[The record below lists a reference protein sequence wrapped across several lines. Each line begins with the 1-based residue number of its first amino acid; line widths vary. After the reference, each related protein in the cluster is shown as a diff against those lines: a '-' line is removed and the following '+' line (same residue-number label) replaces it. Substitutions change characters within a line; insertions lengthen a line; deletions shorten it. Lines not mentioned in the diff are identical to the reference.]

1 MHDRARRGRFPRTSE
16 LAAELLDIVNE
27 TELDEFL
34 EALTASERIPA
45 GAHRA
50 LVARLR
56 QTAERTLPSLAVALP
71 AGTVASSAAQDAA
84 RAFGLELE
92 GMSGEDRDY
101 EIAREFVR
109 FAQTEA
115 ERAAR

>member
-1 MHDRARRGRFPRTSE
+1 MHDRALRGRFPRTSE

-27 TELDEFL
+27 TELEEFL
-34 EALTASERIPA
+34 EALTASERLPA
-45 GAHRA
+45 GAQRA

-56 QTAERTLPSLAVALP
+56 QTAERTVPSLAVALP
-71 AGTVASSAAQDAA
+71 VGTVAASAAQDAA

-101 EIAREFVR
+101 EIA
-109 FAQTEA
+109 
-115 ERAAR
+115 